1 MWKSHSSPYAILYN
15 QERIT
20 EQEATDLMATIV
32 IALGGNAILQPGQAG
47 TAAEQAENIRK
58 TCTQVARMIEAGHRV
73 VVTHGNGPQVG
84 NLLIQQEEA
93 SAVVPPM
100 PMDVA
105 GAMTQGMLGYWM
117 QNQLDNLLRERGV
130 VRSVVTLVT
139 QVLVDRND
147 PAFQNPTK
155 PVGPFYTPAKAG
167 RFMKERGWQMKEDAG
182 RGWRRVVPSPN
193 PIAIWEKE
201 AIRTLVDA
209 GAVVVCSGGGGVP
222 VYLHDNQVVGCE
234 AVIDK
239 DLAGQRLAADVGAD
253 LFCILTDVPRVA
265 LRYRQPD
272 QELLSRVSAAQ
283 MRKYMQDGH
292 FKPGSMGPKVE
303 AVLRFVE
310 STGKWGVIASLEEAA
325 AAVEGKAG
333 TVIVP

>member
-1 MWKSHSSPYAILYN
+1 
-15 QERIT
+15 
-20 EQEATDLMATIV
+20 MATIV

-47 TAAEQAENIRK
+47 TAAEQAENIHK
-58 TCTQVARMIEAGHRV
+58 TCVQIVGMIEAGHRV

-105 GAMTQGMLGYWM
+105 GAMSQGMLGYWM
-117 QNQLDNLLRERGV
+117 QNQIDNLLRARGI
-130 VRSVVTLVT
+130 RRPVVTLVT
-139 QVLVDRND
+139 QVLVDRLD
-147 PAFQNPTK
+147 PAFANPTK
-155 PVGPFYTPAKAG
+155 PVGPFYTPAKAE
-167 RFMKERGWQMKEDAG
+167 RLMTERGWKMKEDAG

-193 PIAIWEKE
+193 PKAIWEKD

-209 GAVVVCSGGGGVP
+209 GAVVICSGGGGVP
-222 VYLHDNQVVGCE
+222 VYLDGDRLVGCE

-239 DLAGQRLAADVGAD
+239 DLAGQRLAADVHAD
-253 LFCILTDVPRVA
+253 LFCILTDVPKVA
-265 LRYRQPD
+265 LRYKQPD
-272 QELLSRVSAAQ
+272 QELLDRVSAGQ
-283 MRKYMQDGH
+283 MRRFMQEGH

-310 STGKWGVIASLEEAA
+310 STGKWGAIASLEEAA
-325 AAVEGKAG
+325 SAVEGKSG
-333 TVIVP
+333 TIIIP

>member
-1 MWKSHSSPYAILYN
+1 MS
-15 QERIT
+15 
-20 EQEATDLMATIV
+20 TIV
-32 IALGGNAILQPGQAG
+32 IALGGNAILQPGQKG

-58 TCTQVARMIEAGHRV
+58 TCVQVAAMIEAGHRV
-73 VVTHGNGPQVG
+73 IVTHGNGPQVG

-105 GAMTQGMLGYWM
+105 GAMSQGMLGYWM
-117 QNQLDNLLRERGV
+117 QNQLGNLLRERGIA
-130 VRSVVTLVT
+130 RPVVTVVT
-139 QVLVDRND
+139 QVLVDRED

-155 PVGPFYTPAKAG
+155 PVGPFYTQARAE
-167 RFMKERGWQMKEDAG
+167 RHMTERGWQMKEDAG
-182 RGWRRVVPSPN
+182 RGWRRVVPSPD
-193 PIAIWEKE
+193 PKAIWEKD
-201 AIRTLVDA
+201 AINTLVES

-222 VYLHDNQVVGCE
+222 VFLNENGLQGCE

-239 DLAGQRLAADVGAD
+239 DLAGQRLAADVDAD
-253 LFCILTDVPRVA
+253 LLCILTDVPKVA

-272 QELLSRVSAAQ
+272 EQLLNRVTAAE
-283 MRKYMQDGH
+283 MRRYLAEGH

-310 STGKWGVIASLEEAA
+310 ATGKWGVISSLDDAA
-325 AAVEGKAG
+325 AAVEGEAG
-333 TVIVP
+333 TVITP

>member
-1 MWKSHSSPYAILYN
+1 
-15 QERIT
+15 
-20 EQEATDLMATIV
+20 MATIV

-58 TCTQVARMIEAGHRV
+58 TCVQIVGMIAAGHRV

-105 GAMTQGMLGYWM
+105 GAMSQGMLGYWM
-117 QNQLDNLLRERGV
+117 QNQIDNLLRERGIKKP
-130 VRSVVTLVT
+130 VVTLVT

-155 PVGPFYTPAKAG
+155 PVGPFYTLAKA
-167 RFMKERGWQMKEDAG
+167 ERYQAEKGWKMKEDAG

-209 GAVVVCSGGGGVP
+209 GTVVICSGGGGVP
-222 VYLHDNQVVGCE
+222 VYLDGEKLTGCE

-253 LFCILTDVPRVA
+253 LFCILTDVSKVC
-265 LRYRQPD
+265 LRYKQPD
-272 QELLSRVSAAQ
+272 QEMLSRVSLAQ
-283 MRKYMQDGH
+283 MREYAKEGH
-292 FKPGSMGPKVE
+292 FKAGSMGPKVE
-303 AVLRFVE
+303 AIMRFVE
-310 STGKWGVIASLEEAA
+310 STGKWGAIASLDEATQ
-325 AAVEGKAG
+325 AVEGQAG
-333 TVIVP
+333 TVIIP

>member
-1 MWKSHSSPYAILYN
+1 
-15 QERIT
+15 
-20 EQEATDLMATIV
+20 MATIV

-58 TCTQVARMIEAGHRV
+58 TCVQIAGMIEAGHRV

-105 GAMTQGMLGYWM
+105 GAMSQGMLGYWM
-117 QNQLDNLLRERGV
+117 QNQLDNLLRERGIV
-130 VRSVVTLVT
+130 KPVVTLVT
-139 QVLVDRND
+139 QVLVDRDD
-147 PAFQNPTK
+147 PAFKNPTK
-155 PVGPFYTPAKAG
+155 PVGPFYTEAKAQ
-167 RFMKERGWQMKEDAG
+167 RYMAEKGWQMKEDAG

-193 PIAIWEKE
+193 PKAIWEKE
-201 AIRTLVDA
+201 AIKTLVDA
-209 GAVVVCSGGGGVP
+209 GAVVICSGGGGVP
-222 VYLHDNQVVGCE
+222 SFLEGEKLTGCE

-253 LFCILTDVPRVA
+253 LFCILTDVPKVC
-265 LRYRQPD
+265 LRYKQPD
-272 QELLSRVSAAQ
+272 QEMLSRVTLAQ
-283 MRKYMQDGH
+283 MHKYASEGH
-292 FKPGSMGPKVE
+292 FKAGSMGPKVE
-303 AVLRFVE
+303 AIMRFVE
-310 STGKWGVIASLEEAA
+310 ATGKWGVISSLDDATQ
-325 AAVEGKAG
+325 AVEGNAG